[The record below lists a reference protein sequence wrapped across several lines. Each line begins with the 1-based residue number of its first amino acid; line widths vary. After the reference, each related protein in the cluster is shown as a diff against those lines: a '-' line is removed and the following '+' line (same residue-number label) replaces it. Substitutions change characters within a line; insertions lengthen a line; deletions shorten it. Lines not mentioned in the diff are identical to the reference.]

1 MEKKIQDFP
10 FPGRYISGIQPGM
23 WRQNVRYQRV
33 LATLLGAS
41 LLWSV
46 EAPGLG
52 LGDVELNSYLNQ
64 PLDAEISLLA
74 VDPSEAEQITVKL
87 ASPAAF
93 DAAGIERLI
102 LLEELAF
109 EVRRN
114 ASGDIEIGVTTK
126 NGIKEPFLDFIIEV
140 VWPNGRLLR
149 EYTLLLDPPVFTS
162 QQAPSVAAPEMGF
175 TVHGDDEPQTIV
187 SSNISE
193 TQERVIPGSLGHAPS
208 RADVDPLSV
217 PTSSGE
223 LRVRRHETLWEVAS
237 NILPG
242 RGFSVEQ
249 RMLGIFK
256 INQDAFIDSN
266 INNLKAGYV
275 LREPTEEMVAELSKS
290 RAADIARQHYQ
301 DWLSAKRLAAANS
314 SRVAEATPGPAGLT
328 DDTARA
334 AASANAQARL
344 SLVSPEALDG
354 LENKAATGTDQAGLS
369 SGDLALVMAQAEES
383 KAETEALKS
392 RITTLEEQ
400 LAMMERLITL
410 KDDALVEMQ
419 RQLGGQQDQ
428 AASTVVDSV
437 PQEGASEEVLPQPVE
452 VVPETLALEGE
463 SVETPPVAQSKVIKP
478 LVVAEPAPEE
488 SSILDMFLNPRI
500 LILAVGVLLVIAA
513 ALMVIRKRRES
524 AEEDYQN
531 YEFVP
536 EYAAEGESA
545 VGESVSS
552 SDVETHAEDNM
563 DFSGLTETTLAELS
577 EADEFSSGALD
588 AFQADEADIDPIAEA
603 DVYLAYRRFQQAED
617 LIKEAM
623 QRHPDRSD
631 LQVKLLEIYFAADN
645 KEGFE
650 SQAEALFASLGGQEN
665 SVWPPVAEMGREL
678 CHDHPLFG
686 GKGSDSDNDTADGLD
701 SVVDGAVDDLHVPE
715 MAELDSTVENLVDEL
730 DLSATEEVA
739 DELDFSSLVSET
751 DSSVTDD
758 HSIEDQL
765 SEVLV
770 DEPVVGGDNARSDID
785 QLLVSGDE
793 LAEPAMAD
801 EVTSEDVKLSEHVDD
816 KTIDQPED
824 ILASGA
830 DLDLDVD
837 TGRNTDER
845 LILNDGK
852 LESEEDS
859 FEHANRVADLIS
871 DGMDEASDPLSD
883 KVMNESVDVADLDD
897 EVSALS
903 FEALGSE
910 LEDLSGQSFGEKVEA
925 LSEDMD
931 PLAEGLSELPGSD
944 NDNLD
949 DFTVSAGKTESLD
962 DIDLT
967 SLKPSAEMDSA
978 AIETLA
984 SFNEEGDNVVDELSQ
999 SYGELE
1005 EVFTGLADEEL
1016 ASGSDD
1022 LFGGADMIGTKLDL
1036 ARAYIDMEDHEG
1048 ARGILKEVLDEGS
1061 DAQKQEAEEMMQ
1073 KIG

>member
-10 FPGRYISGIQPGM
+10 FPGRYISSIQPGM

-208 RADVDPLSV
+208 RAGVDPLSV

-314 SRVAEATPGPAGLT
+314 SRVAEASPGPAGLA
-328 DDTARA
+328 DDPARA
-334 AASANAQARL
+334 VASANAQARL

-354 LENKAATGTDQAGLS
+354 AENKAATGAGQNGLS

-428 AASTVVDSV
+428 VVSAV
-437 PQEGASEEVLPQPVE
+437 EESMPQEEVSVEASSQLIEA
-452 VVPETLALEGE
+452 VPEPLALEDK
-463 SVETPPVAQSKVIKP
+463 SVETPPVAQSKVVKP
-478 LVVAEPAPEE
+478 LVVVEPVPEE
-488 SSILDMFLNPRI
+488 SSLFDMFLNPRI
-500 LILAVGVLLVIAA
+500 LMLAVGVLLIIAA

-536 EYAAEGESA
+536 EYAETEGVVGDKASSAGVDAHAEG
-545 VGESVSS
+545 
-552 SDVETHAEDNM
+552 DV

-623 QRHPDRSD
+623 QRYPDRSD

-665 SVWPPVAEMGREL
+665 NIWPPVAEMGREL
-678 CHDHPLFG
+678 CQNHPLFG
-686 GKGSDSDNDTADGLD
+686 GKGPSSGNDTDTADNLD
-701 SVVDGAVDDLHVPE
+701 LAADDTVDDLNVSE
-715 MAELDSTVENLVDEL
+715 IAELDAMAESLVDDL
-730 DLSATEEVA
+730 DLSSNEELA
-739 DELDFSSLVSET
+739 SELDFSSLTSEI
-751 DSSVTDD
+751 DSGSSVTDD
-758 HSIEDQL
+758 HCVGDSL
-765 SEVLV
+765 AEVLV
-770 DEPVVGGDNARSDID
+770 DETDID
-785 QLLVSGDE
+785 RDHISDTEQLSVSGDE
-793 LAEPAMAD
+793 LSEIPVID
-801 EVTSEDVKLSEHVDD
+801 EASLENVDN
-816 KTIDQPED
+816 TPIDQPED
-824 ILASGA
+824 IL
-830 DLDLDVD
+830 DLGQELDVD
-837 TGRNTDER
+837 AMQNADEALPSGDSELESKGEFDSASIIADLVSDRADGRSDSFSNNTTDEKE
-845 LILNDGK
+845 N
-852 LESEEDS
+852 
-859 FEHANRVADLIS
+859 
-871 DGMDEASDPLSD
+871 
-883 KVMNESVDVADLDD
+883 NEVTLDD
-897 EVSALS
+897 DVSALS

-910 LEDLSGQSFGEKVEA
+910 LEGLSGQSFGEKVEA
-925 LSEDMD
+925 LSDDMD
-931 PLAEGLSELPGSD
+931 PLAESLDELPVRHD
-944 NDNLD
+944 VD
-949 DFTVSAGKTESLD
+949 DFTVSADKAELSD
-962 DIDLT
+962 DIDLS
-967 SLKPSAEMDSA
+967 SLKPSTEMDSA